1 MPDTDSASSASSAS
15 SANSTTDLGLVPF
28 RMPSLGADMD
38 AGTIIE
44 WLVGPG
50 VEVHRG
56 DVVALVQT
64 DKSDLDV
71 EVFHDGTVAEIVVPA
86 GVKVPVGTVLAMLA
100 APSATIE
107 AGPPAET
114 GPVVETG
121 PPPLPPLPPPS
132 PEAQAQAQAQAHLV
146 SPVLRHLAE
155 TLHVDT
161 GHLHGSGTGGR
172 ITRDDI
178 EHAGNRRRVTPRAR
192 RLAREQG
199 VDLSTFPTDMAVTG
213 DAVLDHHPSGPPAA
227 TSQPAPG
234 TATRGPDPEAMRR
247 AIARLMTTAWQTIPH
262 YQVATRIDL
271 HLMIEALELRNSAH
285 TAAERI
291 LPAAA
296 LVRAAARAAASVP
309 GVNGFWIDDAF
320 VPGGGVHIGVV
331 VALRRGGLL
340 APVVRDAD
348 RKDLVTI
355 MAEMRDLVTRARTG
369 RLKASEVG
377 GATFTITELGEGGV
391 DSVVPIIHPPQVAI
405 LGFGAVHD
413 EAWAEDGMLAV
424 RAVVHATLA
433 GDHRAIDGRIG
444 SAYLTTLAKYL
455 QEPLEP

>member
-1 MPDTDSASSASSAS
+1 MPETDSASST
-15 SANSTTDLGLVPF
+15 NSGKDLDLVPF

-38 AGTIIE
+38 SGTIIE

-50 VEVHRG
+50 AEVRRG

-71 EVFHDGTVAEIVVPA
+71 EVFHDGTIAEILVPA

-100 APSATIE
+100 APGAAVES
-107 AGPPAET
+107 GPTAET
-114 GPVVETG
+114 APVVETG
-121 PPPLPPLPPPS
+121 PPPLPPETPEPRVLTLPS
-132 PEAQAQAQAQAHLV
+132 PEPLAHIA

-178 EHAGNRRRVTPRAR
+178 EHAGQRRRVTPRAR

-199 VDLSTFPTDMAVTG
+199 VDLTTFPTGGAITG
-213 DAVLDHHPSGPPAA
+213 DSVLDRQPSGPPTAA
-227 TSQPAPG
+227 SQPAPS
-234 TATRGPDPEAMRR
+234 ASPRGPDPEAMRR
-247 AIARLMTTAWQTIPH
+247 AIARLMTTSWQTIPH

-271 HLMIEALELRNSAH
+271 HLMLDALEQRNAGH
-285 TAAERI
+285 TATERI

-296 LVRAAARAAASVP
+296 LVRAAARAAASVT

-320 VPGGGVHIGVV
+320 VPGDGVHIGVV

-391 DSVVPIIHPPQVAI
+391 DSVAPIIHPPQVAI

-413 EAWAEDGMLAV
+413 EAWAEDGMIAV

-444 SAYLTTLAKYL
+444 SAYLTTLTKYL
-455 QEPLEP
+455 QEPLES

>member
-1 MPDTDSASSASSAS
+1 MPDTDSASSA
-15 SANSTTDLGLVPF
+15 NSTTDFGLVPF

-50 VEVHRG
+50 AEVHRG

-100 APSATIE
+100 APGAAVGS
-107 AGPPAET
+107 GPTAET
-114 GPVVETG
+114 APVVETG
-121 PPPLPPLPPPS
+121 PPPLPPETPEPQS
-132 PEAQAQAQAQAHLV
+132 PEPQAHLV

-192 RLAREQG
+192 RLAHEQG
-199 VDLSTFPTDMAVTG
+199 VDLSTFPTDRAVTG
-213 DAVLDHHPSGPPAA
+213 DAVLDHQPSGPPSTA
-227 TSQPAPG
+227 SQPAPR
-234 TATRGPDPEAMRR
+234 TAPRGPDPEAMRR
-247 AIARLMTTAWQTIPH
+247 AIARLMTTSWQTIPH

-271 HLMIEALELRNSAH
+271 HLMIEALEQRNSAH